1 METYYPEKKVLS
13 KYFCL
18 LIILWPPDAKINSL
32 EKTLMLGN
40 IEGKRRRG
48 WQKMNWLESITK
60 SMNLNLSKLQGT
72 VKGKKAWRASVQGIA
87 YST

>member
-1 METYYPEKKVLS
+1 MGVV
-13 KYFCL
+13 
-18 LIILWPPDAKINSL
+18 INVYKAQHTGWHLVKAPHMLHSL

-72 VKGKKAWRASVQGIA
+72 VKGKKARRASVQGIT